1 MQKKLIKLIVAA
13 VMVSILL
20 NLAGCMPMR
29 RPAPTPAPTPT
40 NPENQLDP
48 RNTAP
53 GQNQNVQATTADR
66 VVRLVNAMPEVKGS
80 YALVVGNV
88 AMVGVDMRDRLSGD
102 KENELKDRISA
113 ETKRQMPELA
123 EVWVTAD
130 PDLVTRIR
138 DLASR
143 IGHGEPITGF
153 FEEISEIAKK
163 LQPQAT

>member
-1 MQKKLIKLIVAA
+1 MRNKLIKLLVIA
-13 VMVSILL
+13 VVFSMLIGLP
-20 NLAGCMPMR
+20 ACMPMR

-40 NPENQLDP
+40 NPENQLGQQ
-48 RNTAP
+48 NMTP
-53 GQNQNVQATTADR
+53 GQNAQSTTAADR

-88 AMVGVDMRDRLSGD
+88 AMVGVDMRDKLSGD

-113 ETKRQMPELA
+113 DTKRQMPELA

-138 DLASR
+138 DLAGR
-143 IGHGEPITGF
+143 IARGEPITGF
-153 FEEISEIAKK
+153 FEEISNIAKK
-163 LQPQAT
+163 LQPKGS